1 MVHESSGNM
10 FGDLPHEHQAHIHQ
24 LIGAARPYPAGYIF
38 HAPTKQNGNLF
49 ILHTGRV
56 RLYKISS
63 EYRILT
69 LVFLEPVSIFGEM
82 ALTGPSMHDLFA
94 EAVTPCTVVTIER
107 DTLYTLLQ
115 TYPLVALRIMEVM
128 GQRLVQMEN
137 KLADIAFK
145 SVPQR
150 LATLLL
156 QLAAIPKT
164 AQPSPQAPSSL
175 VVVGYTH
182 QQLAEMVGCYRETVT
197 KVLGEFRERGF
208 IHAKGDSIYVTNA
221 DALQQV

>member
-10 FGDLPHEHQAHIHQ
+10 FGDLPHEQQAHIHQ
-24 LIGAARPYPAGYIF
+24 LIGAARPYPTGYIF
-38 HAPTKQNGNLF
+38 HAPTKQKGNLF

-69 LVFLEPVSIFGEM
+69 LAFLEPVSIFGEM

-94 EAVTPCTVVTIER
+94 EAVTPCRVVTIER

-115 TYPLVALRIMEVM
+115 TYPRVALRIMEVM
-128 GQRLVQMEN
+128 GQRLVQMED

-156 QLAAIPKT
+156 QLAAKPKPS
-164 AQPSPQAPSSL
+164 QPSSYAPSPL

-182 QQLAEMVGCYRETVT
+182 QQLAEMIGCYRETVT
-197 KVLGEFRERGF
+197 KVLGEFREHGF
-208 IHAKGDSIYVTNA
+208 IHAQGDSIYITNA